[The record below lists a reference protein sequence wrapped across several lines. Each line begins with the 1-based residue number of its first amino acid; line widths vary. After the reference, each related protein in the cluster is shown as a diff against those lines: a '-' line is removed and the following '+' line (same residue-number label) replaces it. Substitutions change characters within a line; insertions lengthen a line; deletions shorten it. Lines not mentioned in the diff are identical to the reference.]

1 MMKQLR
7 RKRKGN
13 FSVQETQTLLKEIR
27 NRKEV
32 LFSKRLNSRINELKR
47 RAWEEIAE
55 CVNAI
60 GEGEQRTGL
69 EVKRRYLDWRALMKR
84 KQLNA
89 TNFRLVTS
97 GFSSMPLPDLYD
109 SLNEDLDEKP
119 SFSKETGFEWQSSAD
134 FRESTGSSGEIKV
147 EEDDEQDRHGF
158 EPWNNHL
165 RGPGKFQEQYEF
177 EDQEEGISVMPDSK
191 RENELTEVFPHNEE
205 FGTQSSAQKRLGY
218 RDSHLHIAIEKQ
230 KIELER
236 QRLTIEAE
244 RLQVEKERLQIERE
258 RLRHLDMEYERLQL
272 EKERLQIER
281 EKLRMN
287 VVHAEKSTVEN
298 EHLQTEKTVL
308 QPLDI
313 ETEKLKLEK
322 ERLQLEKER
331 LQFLKFESEKLQID
345 RERLQVEKERIL
357 IQREG
362 HTQ

>member
-1 MMKQLR
+1 MKQLR
-7 RKRKGN
+7 KKRKSN

-32 LFSKRLNSRINELKR
+32 LFSKQLNSRINELKR
-47 RAWEEIAE
+47 RAWDEIAE

-69 EVKRRYLDWRALMKR
+69 EVKRRYLDWRSVMKR

-89 TNFRLVTS
+89 TNFRLLTS
-97 GFSSMPLPDLYD
+97 GFSSMPLSDLYD
-109 SLNEDLDEKP
+109 SLNEDVDEKP
-119 SFSKETGFEWQSSAD
+119 SFSKESGFEWQSSVD
-134 FRESTGSSGEIKV
+134 YKESSGSSGEIKV
-147 EEDDEQDRHGF
+147 EHDDEQDHHVF

-165 RGPGKFQEQYEF
+165 GGPVKYQEQYQF
-177 EDQEEGISVMPDSK
+177 DDQEEVISVLPDSK
-191 RENELTEVFPHNEE
+191 RENEMTEVFAHTEE
-205 FGTQSSAQKRLGY
+205 FATLSSTQTRLGY
-218 RDSHLHIAIEKQ
+218 RDSHVHVAIEKQ

-236 QRLTIEAE
+236 QRLNIEAE
-244 RLQVEKERLQIERE
+244 RLQLEKDRLQIEKE

-272 EKERLQIER
+272 EKERLQMER
-281 EKLRMN
+281 EKLRLN

-298 EHLQTEKTVL
+298 EHVQAEKVV

-313 ETEKLKLEK
+313 VTEKLKLEK

-345 RERLQVEKERIL
+345 RERLQVEKERL
-357 IQREG
+357 RIQREG
-362 HTQ
+362 HNQ